1 MARELSA
8 AAKAYAGPVIWLAEI
23 ITPTQTH
30 YFADDEVPFGGQT
43 YKPYLRVTGGVRL
56 SRSLQVNSAEIEL
69 IATDL
74 YVANLLASE
83 QFEGAKCVLKA
94 LLLGLE
100 EGFEVIR
107 GRLTDQELRDDAVG
121 FRLISEPDFS
131 TIDAQAR
138 NYAQLCTWRFKS
150 AQCGYSGAET
160 ACNKTF
166 ARCQELSNQ
175 HRFNGFPSVTK
186 PLQQIYSEPQP
197 PLGGAGGAGAGAG
210 ERYDQPR
217 FFG

>member
-1 MARELSA
+1 MPRELSA
-8 AAKAYAGPVIWLAEI
+8 AAKAYAGPVVWLAEI
-23 ITPTQTH
+23 TTPTQTH

-43 YKPYLRVTGGVRL
+43 YKPYPRITGAVRL
-56 SRSLQVNSAEIEL
+56 TRSLQVNSAEIEL

-74 YVANLLASE
+74 YVANLLSSE
-83 QFEGAKCVLKA
+83 QFEGAKCVLKQ

-100 EGFEVIR
+100 ETFEVIR

-121 FRLISEPDFS
+121 FRLISEPDYL

-150 AQCGYSGAET
+150 PQCGYTGGAT
-160 ACNKTF
+160 SCNKTF
-166 ARCQELSNQ
+166 TNCQSHGCQ

-186 PLQQIYSEPQP
+186 PLQQIYSESQP
-197 PLGGAGGAGAGAG
+197 PIGGAGGGAGAG
-210 ERYDQPR
+210 RYEEPT
-217 FFG
+217 FVG